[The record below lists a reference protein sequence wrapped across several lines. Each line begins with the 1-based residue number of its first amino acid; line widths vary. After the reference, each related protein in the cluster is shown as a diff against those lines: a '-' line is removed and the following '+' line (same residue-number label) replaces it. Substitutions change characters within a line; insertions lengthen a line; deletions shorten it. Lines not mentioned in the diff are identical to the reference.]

1 MFESIASWLPAGLDS
16 NWSNWLPGVNAYA
29 VDSLVVFVLIIAR
42 ITGTV
47 LAVPC
52 FTALLPMRFRLVL
65 VMAIALIV
73 APSTIAHGTGQ
84 PVPSGVVDG
93 LIACARELMFG
104 LVIGGTIQLL
114 YCGILMA
121 GELIASVMGMQ
132 LAQAASPSE
141 GQSVPQ
147 MSKLL
152 GLLIVAILFAVG
164 AHRLLLDGLL
174 MSFQRMPPTV
184 VPSTAE
190 LAELV
195 WDHLAIGIE
204 SGLRVA
210 APVIAVVL
218 IGNLVVSLISR
229 SLPQL
234 NLLAIGINLNVLGGL
249 AILALT
255 VGAAGM
261 IFQVQV
267 ADTLSRLGLY

>member
-1 MFESIASWLPAGLDS
+1 MLDSIASWLPAGLDS
-16 NWSNWLPGVNAYA
+16 NWSSWLPGLNAFA
-29 VDSLVVFVLIIAR
+29 VDALVVFGLIVAR

-47 LAVPC
+47 FAAPC
-52 FTALLPMRFRLVL
+52 FTAMLPMRFRVVL

-73 APSTIAHGTGQ
+73 APSTITSGTGQ
-84 PVPSGVVDG
+84 PLPTGVVDVAMAG
-93 LIACARELMFG
+93 VRELMFG

-132 LAQAASPSE
+132 LAQAASPGE
-141 GQSVPQ
+141 GQPVPQ
-147 MSKLL
+147 MSQLL

-174 MSFQRMPPTV
+174 MSFQRMPPTAA
-184 VPSTAE
+184 PASAE
-190 LAELV
+190 LASLI

-210 APVIAVVL
+210 APVMAVVL